1 MTEPAP
7 LPPADPAGLPPGYQ
21 IKPAWERTPVQAA
34 AQLRAPDHLRPLLL
48 DCRRDEEFAFN
59 RIEGALH
66 IPMSQIEQRL
76 DELHEALG
84 DAQGARDVARDGRE
98 VLVYCHHGVRSLRV
112 AATLR
117 AHGFARAYSVAGGI
131 EAWSLGVDAGIPRY

>member
-1 MTEPAP
+1 MSQPAP
-7 LPPADPAGLPPGYQ
+7 LPPADKAGLPPGYL
-21 IKPAWERTPVQAA
+21 IKPEWERTPVQAA
-34 AQLRAPDHLRPLLL
+34 AQLRAPDHARPLLL

-84 DAQGARDVARDGRE
+84 DSGAARDARE

-117 AHGFARAYSVAGGI
+117 AHGFTRAFSVAGGI